1 VDSGQY
7 HAYALTT
14 QAPRERLGFFQA
26 VVNQVFCPMHVQPH
40 RTGWASFDGHIEAA
54 ALGSLGLAKVSTS
67 PCLVRRRREDIA
79 RMSEAPYLV
88 KFQLKGESFWMQ
100 RNREVH
106 LRPGDFVIASTA
118 EPYTLQ
124 FYDAYEMPVLALTGD
139 TMRCLTRDPDQ
150 FLGVHM
156 SGEEADCGL
165 LSSFVAQVAARMSRL
180 RGPMI
185 PRIEAN
191 ILNLLG
197 GVLSARA
204 HPSVVSMAEQL
215 SQIKAYIREHLRDRR
230 LGPTMVAEAF
240 GISTRYVHKLF
251 ENQPMTLGRYIR
263 SLRVQA
269 CRRMLEERPQPEASL
284 TDVALAWGFYDLS
297 HMSRCFREEFR
308 LTPSEV
314 RTLATL

>member
-1 VDSGQY
+1 
-7 HAYALTT
+7 
-14 QAPRERLGFFQA
+14 
-26 VVNQVFCPMHVQPH
+26 
-40 RTGWASFDGHIEAA
+40 
-54 ALGSLGLAKVSTS
+54 
-67 PCLVRRRREDIA
+67 
-79 RMSEAPYLV
+79 
-88 KFQLKGESFWMQ
+88 MQ

-106 LRPGDFVIASTA
+106 LRPGDFVICSTA

-124 FYDAYEMPVLALTGD
+124 FRDAYEMPVLGLPAD
-139 TMRCLTRDPDQ
+139 TMRRLTRDPDQ

-156 SGEEADCGL
+156 SGEDADCGL

-180 RGPMI
+180 QDPMI
-185 PRIEAN
+185 SRIEAN

-204 HPSVVSMAEQL
+204 RPGICSVAEQL
-215 SQIKAYIREHLRDRR
+215 SQMQAFIHEHLRDRR
-230 LGPTMVAEAF
+230 LGPGMIAAAF

-251 ENQPMTLGRYIR
+251 EDQPMTLGRYIR

-269 CRRMLEERPQPEASL
+269 CRQMLEAHSRPDLSL

-297 HMSRCFREEFR
+297 HMSRCFREEFH

-314 RTLATL
+314 RSLAAH